1 MTVHT
6 LIKRHR
12 QGTKQ
17 PVVPGRE
24 VLAGLGPEAVEV
36 RARYLQVGSHLA
48 ATLVVTGYP
57 AEVHPGWLQPLLT
70 YPGRLD
76 VALHIEPIPTT
87 VAAASLRKQ
96 RARLESGRRTGFDKG
111 KLDDPDTE
119 AAAADA
125 AELAYRIA
133 RGEGKLF
140 HVGLYLT
147 IHAPDEENLAEQVAS
162 VRAITES
169 LLITTAPAT
178 YRALPG
184 WLATLPFGIDTLKVR
199 RTFDTAALAA
209 CFPFTSPD
217 LPTTDQT
224 TPTSPVLYG
233 VNAASS
239 SLLLWDRFAQ
249 DNYNSITVARSGA
262 GKSYLMKLELLRQ
275 LFTGTEAF
283 VIDPEDEYLRL
294 AEQVGGTVI
303 RIGAP
308 GVRLNPFDLP
318 EGARSSRDAL
328 TRRALFLHTF
338 LTVLLG
344 SELTASER
352 AVLDAAI
359 LTTYERAGITGD
371 PRTWNRPAPL
381 LGDLAMVLREHG
393 AEGIGLADR
402 LAPYITGSHA
412 GLFDGPTTTP
422 PRGHLVVFSLRQL
435 PEELVTAAM
444 LLALD
449 AIWRQV
455 ANPTTPRRRLVV
467 VDEAWLLMRH
477 GDGARFLF
485 RMAKA
490 ARKYW
495 AGLAVVT
502 QDADDVLASELGR
515 AIVANA
521 ATQIL
526 LRQAP
531 QAIDQVASAFH
542 LSRGEREFLLTAE
555 RGSALL
561 LAGRHKAAFYAVA
574 SATEHQVV
582 TTDPAELA
590 TASETSTTRPDVD
603 ALDPYDDTPTP
614 TVQEVR

>member
-1 MTVHT
+1 MTFRAV
-6 LIKRHR
+6 IKRHR
-12 QGTKQ
+12 RGNQQ
-17 PVVPGRE
+17 REVPGRE
-24 VLAGLGPEAVEV
+24 LLAGIGPEAIEV
-36 RARYLQVGSHLA
+36 RARYLQVGGHLA
-48 ATLVVTGYP
+48 ATLIVTGYP

-76 VALHIEPIPTT
+76 VALHIDPVPTT

-96 RARLESGRRTGFDKG
+96 RARLESGRRTGFEKG

-125 AELAYRIA
+125 ADLAYRIA

-147 IHAPDEENLAEQVAS
+147 LHAPDHDTLAEEVAS
-162 VRAITES
+162 VRAIAES

-184 WLATLPFGIDTLKVR
+184 WLATLPFGIDTLTVR

-217 LPTTDQT
+217 LPATVQA
-224 TPTSPVLYG
+224 PSGSAVLYG
-233 VNAASS
+233 INAASS
-239 SLLLWDRFAQ
+239 SLLLWDRYAQ
-249 DNYNSITVARSGA
+249 DNYNSVTLARSGA
-262 GKSYLMKLELLRQ
+262 GKSYLTKLELLRQ
-275 LFTGTEAF
+275 LFTGTQAL

-294 AEQVGGTVI
+294 TEQVGGTVI
-303 RIGAP
+303 RLGAP

-318 EGARSSRDAL
+318 DGAQHTRDAL

-344 SELTASER
+344 TELTAGEK
-352 AVLDAAI
+352 ATLDAAI
-359 LTTYERAGITGD
+359 LATYERSGITPD

-381 LGDLAMVLREHG
+381 LGDLATVLREQPG
-393 AEGIGLADR
+393 TEASGLAAR
-402 LAPYITGSHA
+402 LAPYVTGSHA
-412 GLFDGPTTTP
+412 GLFDAPTTTP
-422 PRGHLVVFSLRQL
+422 PHGHLVVFSLRQL
-435 PEELVTAAM
+435 PEELTTAGM

-455 ANPTTPRRRLVV
+455 ADPDARKRRLVV

-477 GDGARFLF
+477 GEGARFLF

-495 AGLAVVT
+495 TGLAVVT
-502 QDADDVLASELGR
+502 QDADDVLASDLGR

-531 QAIDQVASAFH
+531 QTIDHVAAAFH
-542 LSRGEREFLLTAE
+542 LSRGEREFLVTAE

-561 LAGRHKAAFYAVA
+561 LAGRHKAAFYPVA
-574 SATEHQVV
+574 SAAEHQAI

-590 TASETSTTRPDVD
+590 TAYAAGATDPGGDV
-603 ALDPYDDTPTP
+603 LDPYDDAP
-614 TVQEVR
+614 EEAR